1 MSAGSK
7 AGHMLRWLRALRT
20 PAALVRG
27 AAVPACPARFLKLA
41 GRVLPGGIRRSGF
54 LGPLRCLAGP
64 LSLRALRHMILRI
77 VANSDEISV
86 ETRRYGIVTESV
98 TV

>member
-1 MSAGSK
+1 
-7 AGHMLRWLRALRT
+7 
-20 PAALVRG
+20 
-27 AAVPACPARFLKLA
+27 
-41 GRVLPGGIRRSGF
+41 
-54 LGPLRCLAGP
+54 
-64 LSLRALRHMILRI
+64 MILRI